1 MSLAFERAAEALAS
15 LSRELHRRN
24 WVPATSGNFSARL
37 GDGSIAISRSGR
49 DKALLEPA
57 DIMRVDLNG
66 RPLDVRTPSAETALH
81 LQLYRRDP
89 EVGAVLHTHSLNA
102 VVASLEN
109 PDGLTLSGL
118 ELLKAFPGVDSHE
131 ARLTVPVFENSQD
144 IAALSERVEQHMQR
158 HGQGHAYLIGGH
170 GVYTWGASLAD
181 CLRHLE
187 ALEYLFQL
195 HRMRG
200 PTV

>member
-15 LSRELHRRN
+15 LSRELHRRG

-57 DIMRVDLNG
+57 DIMRVDLDG

-89 EVGAVLHTHSLNA
+89 GIGAVFHTHSLNA
-102 VVASLEN
+102 VLATLES
-109 PDGLTLSGL
+109 PGGLTFAGL
-118 ELLKAFPGVDSHE
+118 ELLKAFAGVASHE
-131 ARLTVPVFENSQD
+131 ARLQVPVFENDQD
-144 IAALSERVEQHMQR
+144 IAALSARVEQHMQE
-158 HGQGHAYLIGGH
+158 HGQGHAYLIAGH
-170 GVYTWGASLAD
+170 GVYTWGDSLTD
-181 CLRHLE
+181 CMRHLE